1 MGTFPI
7 KLCFINSENVRLR
20 FDMVLSAAS
29 FIDHA
34 LKKGYD
40 ESDIFGFLYDL
51 QNKQKMNKIEVRC
64 AIFLQCEYSNL
75 LAKKKNYKNDL
86 FSNFLASE
94 YAQNTN
100 KERNSLGLI
109 AIKEPQFTP
118 SAYSESN
125 DLINNMIKS
134 IELQKQRDDEK
145 KENVLLEE
153 IMEEVIE
160 NQEVIKSEKQKDDNN
175 KFGAI
180 QKIT

>member
-1 MGTFPI
+1 MIIRKRLTESTFPI

-20 FDMVLSAAS
+20 FDMVLSVAS
-29 FIDHA
+29 FIDHT
-34 LKKGYD
+34 LKEGYD

-51 QNKQKMNKIEVRC
+51 QNKQKMNKIEVRS
-64 AIFLQCEYSNL
+64 AIHLQSEYSNL

-145 KENVLLEE
+145 KEDVLLEE

-160 NQEVIKSEKQKDDNN
+160 DQEVIKSEK
-175 KFGAI
+175 
-180 QKIT
+180 